1 MLAPE
6 GTAVPKT
13 LSDKGHVHKDAECD
27 CIVQIIK
34 SFIHNFIF

>member
-6 GTAVPKT
+6 STAVPMT
-13 LSDKGHVHKDAECD
+13 LSDKIHIHKDAEYD